1 MKKIFIFAFFVL
13 SLCFAKDRLVVL
25 DPASAEIIYMLGAG
39 ESIKGIASLQ
49 HSHIY
54 PEEKTSRLTS
64 VGSFSNP
71 SIEKIIALKPTLVIL
86 SSYSIALEPRLKD
99 LGIKSLHLS
108 ADRLD
113 DMYKN
118 ISTLAKL
125 LNKEKEGQE
134 LINKTKQELLEL
146 KKEPLNK
153 KGIFLFSSNPLMAFS
168 QNSMIADIFELIGI
182 KNLTPKSELKRPIIT
197 SEYIIKQNP
206 NLIIIGIQ
214 AKDTKSFV
222 EQNPSLKAT
231 QAYKDENILF
241 YENTHKLLRIS
252 PTLPQNI
259 KTFKQ
264 VLQRQVKNKSED

>member
-1 MKKIFIFAFFVL
+1 MKKIFVFVFFVL

-25 DPASAEIIYMLGAG
+25 DPASVEIIYMLGAG

-134 LINKTKQELLEL
+134 LINKTKQEFLEL

-153 KGIFLFSSNPLMAFS
+153 RGIFLFSSNPLMAFS

-231 QAYKDENILF
+231 QAYKEENILF

-259 KTFKQ
+259 KIFKQ

>member
-1 MKKIFIFAFFVL
+1 MKKIFVFVFFVL
-13 SLCFAKDRLVVL
+13 SLCFAKDRLIVL
-25 DPASAEIIYMLGAG
+25 DPASVEIIYMLGAG

-118 ISTLAKL
+118 INTLAKL

-134 LINKTKQELLEL
+134 LINKTKQEFLEL

-153 KGIFLFSSNPLMAFS
+153 RGIFLFSSNPLMAFS

-182 KNLTPKSELKRPIIT
+182 KNLTPKSEIKRPIIT

-214 AKDTKSFV
+214 AKDIKSFV

>member
-1 MKKIFIFAFFVL
+1 MKKIFVFVFFVL

-25 DPASAEIIYMLGAG
+25 DPASVEIIYMLGAG

-118 ISTLAKL
+118 INTLAKL

-134 LINKTKQELLEL
+134 LINKTKQEFLEL

-153 KGIFLFSSNPLMAFS
+153 RGIFLFSSNPLMAFS

-214 AKDTKSFV
+214 AKDSKSFV

>member
-1 MKKIFIFAFFVL
+1 MKKIFVFAFFVL

-25 DPASAEIIYMLGAG
+25 DPASVEIIYMLGAG

-214 AKDTKSFV
+214 AKDSKSFV

>member
-1 MKKIFIFAFFVL
+1 MKKIFVFVFFVL

-25 DPASAEIIYMLGAG
+25 DPASVEIIYMLGAG

-118 ISTLAKL
+118 INTLAKL

-134 LINKTKQELLEL
+134 LINKTKQEFLEL

-153 KGIFLFSSNPLMAFS
+153 RGIFLFSSNPLMAFS

-214 AKDTKSFV
+214 AKDLKSFV

>member
-1 MKKIFIFAFFVL
+1 
-13 SLCFAKDRLVVL
+13 
-25 DPASAEIIYMLGAG
+25 
-39 ESIKGIASLQ
+39 
-49 HSHIY
+49 
-54 PEEKTSRLTS
+54 
-64 VGSFSNP
+64 
-71 SIEKIIALKPTLVIL
+71 
-86 SSYSIALEPRLKD
+86 
-99 LGIKSLHLS
+99 
-108 ADRLD
+108 
-113 DMYKN
+113 MYKN
-118 ISTLAKL
+118 INTLAKL

-134 LINKTKQELLEL
+134 LINKTKQEFLEL

-153 KGIFLFSSNPLMAFS
+153 RGIFLFSSNPLMAFS

-197 SEYIIKQNP
+197 SEYLIKQNP

-214 AKDTKSFV
+214 AKDLKSFV

>member
-1 MKKIFIFAFFVL
+1 MKKIFVFAFFVL

-25 DPASAEIIYMLGAG
+25 DPASVEIIYMLGAG

-49 HSHIY
+49 HSNIY

-118 ISTLAKL
+118 INTLAKL

-134 LINKTKQELLEL
+134 LINKTKQEFLEL

-153 KGIFLFSSNPLMAFS
+153 RGIFLFSSNPLMAFS
-168 QNSMIADIFELIGI
+168 QNSMIADIFELIGV
-182 KNLTPKSELKRPIIT
+182 KNLTPKSEIKRPIIT

-214 AKDTKSFV
+214 AKDSKSFV

>member
-1 MKKIFIFAFFVL
+1 MKKIFVFVFFVL

-25 DPASAEIIYMLGAG
+25 DPASVEIIYMLGAG

-118 ISTLAKL
+118 INTLAKI
-125 LNKEKEGQE
+125 LNREKEGQE
-134 LINKTKQELLEL
+134 LINKTKQEFLEL

-153 KGIFLFSSNPLMAFS
+153 RGIFLFSSNPLMAFS
-168 QNSMIADIFELIGI
+168 ENSMIADIFELIGI
-182 KNLTPKSELKRPIIT
+182 KNLTPKSDLKRPIIT

-214 AKDTKSFV
+214 AKDLKSFV